1 MILIFSAKFIRSGY
15 IEDEDDGE
23 DNDDD
28 LSDNI
33 DGLDC
38 PSPLK

>member
-1 MILIFSAKFIRSGY
+1 MILIFFAKFIRPGS

-28 LSDNI
+28 LNDNI
-33 DGLDC
+33 DDLDC
-38 PSPLK
+38 PSPLT